1 MSMGHK
7 KKEDWNSVFLNMGIP
22 IVVNMLFYFF
32 VDQNILNKI
41 TIATIFIS
49 FIYFIYVRIK
59 EANGKDTILIS
70 VANSINVVAYI
81 VYLFFLK

>member
-1 MSMGHK
+1 MGRK
-7 KKEDWNSVFLNMGIP
+7 KKEDWDSVFLNMGIP

-41 TIATIFIS
+41 TIITIFIS

-59 EANGKDTILIS
+59 ETRGKDTILIS
-70 VANSINVVAYI
+70 LANSINVVAYI